1 MIAAVW
7 RSFGWAFDGIGYAW
21 RTQLNFRIH
30 VTIASV
36 VVVLAL
42 WLRVPPRDWAVLA
55 LTIGVVFAL
64 ELVNTAIEAIVDL
77 VSPGQHHLARTAKDA
92 AAGAVMIAAI
102 AAVFVGIFTLG
113 PPLWLRLTSGA

>member
-1 MIAAVW
+1 MW

-36 VVVLAL
+36 VVVAAL
-42 WLRVPPRDWAVLA
+42 WLRVPPHDWAVLA

-64 ELVNTAIEAIVDL
+64 ELMNTAIEALVDL
-77 VSPGQHHLARTAKDA
+77 ASPGQHQLARIAKDA
-92 AAGAVMIAAI
+92 AAGAVMVAAI
-102 AAVFVGIFTLG
+102 SAVFVGIFILG
-113 PPLWLRLTSGA
+113 PPLWVRLMGGI